1 MWKRDDPSRP
11 AGPAA
16 SAAPVAPQSSP
27 ASDDTD
33 AARGEPRLRGE
44 ARASIGTSIV
54 IKGELSGSEDLTIEG
69 EVEGKIELREHVL
82 TVGPS
87 GRIRAHV
94 AARSIIVLGQV
105 TGDLTATDKVDIQA
119 QGSVEGDIVAPRV
132 AIADG
137 ATFRGSIDM
146 QRKVSPPVG
155 DRTAG
160 GLQAD
165 AQPPALPG
173 AELVRV

>member
-11 AGPAA
+11 LGPAA
-16 SAAPVAPQSSP
+16 SAAPVTPQSSP
-27 ASDDTD
+27 PPDGTD
-33 AARGEPRLRGE
+33 AARGEPRLGA

-146 QRKVSPPVG
+146 QRQVSPPVG
-155 DRTAG
+155 DRTVG

-165 AQPPALPG
+165 AQTPALAR
-173 AELVRV
+173 AELARV